1 VSVGAGSRGPV
12 LILGARSDIG
22 LAAARAFA
30 ARGHAIQLGL
40 RDTPRAEADR
50 ADIAL
55 RHDVEVSVHEF
66 DVLDTSGHTAFI
78 DSLPALPQIVVCV
91 VGLLGTQ
98 EENRRDPAVAA
109 RIIRSNF
116 EGPAAVLERL
126 AERFEARGSGVI
138 VGISSVAGDRGRASN
153 YVYGA
158 AKAGFTAYLSG
169 LRARLSSAGVRVV
182 TVKPGFVR
190 TAMTAGLQLSPLLTV
205 GPEVVA
211 QRIVAAS
218 QGGSEVIYVS
228 RPWWLVMTI
237 IRAIPEAIF
246 KKTRF

>member
-1 VSVGAGSRGPV
+1 MTGEPV

-22 LAAARAFA
+22 LATARAFA
-30 ARGHAIQLGL
+30 ARGHAIQLAL
-40 RDTPRAEADR
+40 RDTDRVAADR

-55 RHDVEVSVHEF
+55 RHGVEVTVHPF
-66 DVLDTSGHTAFI
+66 DVLDTAGHAAFI
-78 DSLPALPQIVVCV
+78 DSLPVLPGIVVCV

-116 EGPAAVLERL
+116 EGPAAILERL
-126 AERFEARGSGVI
+126 AERFEARGHGVI
-138 VGISSVAGDRGRASN
+138 IGISSVAGDRGRASN

-169 LRARLSSAGVRVV
+169 LRARLSNAGVRVV

-190 TAMTAGLQLSPLLTV
+190 TAMTAGMPLSPLLTV

-228 RPWWLVMTI
+228 RLWWLVMTI